1 MKETEQQP
9 QIVEEK
15 IEYEIDKKEVYSE
28 SSEQI
33 EVQEDKPLGQYVVE
47 EWQFTW
53 RASVV
58 GSLLGCLIGKSHM
71 HTNPHRG

>member
-1 MKETEQQP
+1 MKESEQQP

-33 EVQEDKPLGQYVVE
+33 EVHEDKPLGQYVVE

-58 GSLLGCLIGKSHM
+58 GSLLGCLIGKSYM
-71 HTNPHRG
+71 HTNPCRG